1 MLVPRPLNY
10 RLSDAVSAHYAPRN
24 CGASVSRANWAR
36 EALGTPSSS
45 LAPRHRSDAGKCC
58 VAESFTGADALV
70 ANLQRQQCL
79 SIGSRRRKTSASVSG
94 PAGMLAAHGTLSRSL
109 AVYHRDQMQ
118 ANAVSQR
125 AAWVLLPRPLNYR
138 LSDAAST
145 HVAPG
150 NGGASVSG
158 VVVVY
163 EASGTLSSSFALRD
177 CAWMLANTSH
187 REQRCCGR

>member
-1 MLVPRPLNY
+1 MLASLALDY

-94 PAGMLAAHGTLSRSL
+94 PAGMLAA
-109 AVYHRDQMQ
+109 Y
-118 ANAVSQR
+118 
-125 AAWVLLPRPLNYR
+125 
-138 LSDAAST
+138 
-145 HVAPG
+145 
-150 NGGASVSG
+150 
-158 VVVVY
+158 
-163 EASGTLSSSFALRD
+163 GTLSSSFTLRHR
-177 CAWMLANTSH
+177 AQMHANAVVTESSVDAGAAAA
-187 REQRCCGR
+187 ELPLERCCIGARCAQKW